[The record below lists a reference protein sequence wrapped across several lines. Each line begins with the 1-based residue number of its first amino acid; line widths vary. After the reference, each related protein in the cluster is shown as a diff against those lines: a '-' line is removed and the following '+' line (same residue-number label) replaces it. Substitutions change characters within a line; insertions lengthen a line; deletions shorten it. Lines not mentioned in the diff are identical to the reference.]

1 MMPVPQTHSAALPQN
16 LAEVLQLELA
26 CFKPLAIYLFGS
38 AAKPALRSDSDLD
51 LAFLSPQA
59 CDVVAVFD
67 ASQRLA
73 RILSREVDLVD
84 LGSAS
89 TVLRKEVVTK
99 GRLLLETDR
108 YRRQEFE
115 MYALSDYARLNEE
128 RAPVLRA
135 LGVELQP

>member
-1 MMPVPQTHSAALPQN
+1 MITPPESLLLELPPQLMAAAQR
-16 LAEVLQLELA
+16 ELA
-26 CFKPLAIYLFGS
+26 CFKPAAIYLFGS
-38 AAKPALRSDSDLD
+38 ASRRTLRTDSDLD
-51 LAFLSPQA
+51 IAFLPQQA

-73 RILSREVDLVD
+73 NALGREIDLID
-84 LGSAS
+84 LQRAS

-99 GRLLLETDR
+99 GRLLLENDR
-108 YRRQEFE
+108 YRRHEFE

-135 LGVELQP
+135 MGVTL